1 MTSRFI
7 GAMLAISL
15 AASFA
20 PPVQAQQQPTGQHA
34 PQAFNVRDA
43 DIRAFIEDVA
53 RATGTTFIVDPAVQ
67 GTVNFSNDAPMSES
81 ELLGVLLTIL
91 RSNGLVAVP
100 AGSNTYRVVPDDTAA
115 QQARGTLGFA
125 TEVIP
130 LRQVDAR
137 IAAETI
143 KPLVGRGGIV
153 VATRQGNSLLV
164 ADYADNLRR
173 IRGLI
178 SQIDRDRAGIDTVT
192 LRNSSARE
200 IAATVNGLFGMG
212 GGEGGNA
219 ALSILPV
226 ESSNSIVVRGDP
238 TVIQRVVQ
246 MVLELDRRA
255 ESTGDVRVVMLEHA
269 SAEQLL
275 PVLQQL
281 VGQPQDVGS
290 GDAPVSS
297 SVATSVDPSQAQVI
311 AATPGK
317 RPTIVRAPGQNA
329 LIINADPETQRTLV
343 DLIRQLD
350 TRRKQVLV
358 EAIVVEIS
366 DDAASELGAQIALA
380 NRDGVPFGVSQF
392 PNASGPGINELVG
405 AGLLED
411 DDDSDLAEVAR
422 RAALQSLLGLTG
434 GLAGI
439 GGSAGNTLF
448 GLVINAVKSDT
459 GSNLLST
466 PSIMTLD
473 NEPARILVGQEV
485 PVTSGEVLGDSNS
498 NPFRTIERED
508 VGIKLEVTP
517 QINAGGGIT
526 LQLRQEVSSVAGP
539 VSADYNE
546 LIINK
551 REVETRVL
559 VDDGAIVVIGGLLDQ
574 AERSSV
580 DKVPLLGDIPLLGSL
595 FRSKAKS
602 KDKTNLMVFI
612 RPTIVG
618 DPAAAQRVT
627 APRYDYMRDSQ
638 LQLHDSK
645 QREAA
650 LDALVRD
657 YLRTHPPVAPGPTPP
672 APAPAPAATT
682 PPPVATEPMPEP

>member
-1 MTSRFI
+1 
-7 GAMLAISL
+7 
-15 AASFA
+15 
-20 PPVQAQQQPTGQHA
+20 
-34 PQAFNVRDA
+34 
-43 DIRAFIEDVA
+43 
-53 RATGTTFIVDPAVQ
+53 
-67 GTVNFSNDAPMSES
+67 
-81 ELLGVLLTIL
+81 
-91 RSNGLVAVP
+91 
-100 AGSNTYRVVPDDTAA
+100 
-115 QQARGTLGFA
+115 
-125 TEVIP
+125 
-130 LRQVDAR
+130 
-137 IAAETI
+137 
-143 KPLVGRGGIV
+143 
-153 VATRQGNSLLV
+153 
-164 ADYADNLRR
+164 
-173 IRGLI
+173 
-178 SQIDRDRAGIDTVT
+178 
-192 LRNSSARE
+192 
-200 IAATVNGLFGMG
+200 
-212 GGEGGNA
+212 
-219 ALSILPV
+219 
-226 ESSNSIVVRGDP
+226 
-238 TVIQRVVQ
+238 

-281 VGQPQDVGS
+281 VGQPQAAGS

-297 SVATSVDPSQAQVI
+297 AVATSVDASQAQVI

-343 DLIRQLD
+343 DVIRQLD

-405 AGLLED
+405 AGLLK
-411 DDDSDLAEVAR
+411 DDDSDLAQVAR

-580 DKVPLLGDIPLLGSL
+580 DKVPLLGDIPILGSL

-627 APRYDYMRDSQ
+627 APRYDYMRDAQ

-650 LDALVRD
+650 LEALVRD
-657 YLRTHPPVAPGPTPP
+657 YPRTHTPGAPPAQ
-672 APAPAPAATT
+672 APAPAPSPADRQS
-682 PPPVATEPMPEP
+682 VV

>member
-1 MTSRFI
+1 MNLRSI
-7 GAMLAISL
+7 GALLALAL

-20 PPVQAQQQPTGQHA
+20 PSAPAQQQPAGQVA

-53 RATGTTFIVDPAVQ
+53 RATGTTFIVDPSVQ
-67 GTVNFSNDAPMSES
+67 GTVNFSNDETMNES

-100 AGSNTYRVVPDDTAA
+100 AGKATYRVVPDDTAA

-130 LRQVDAR
+130 LQQVDAR

-153 VATRQGNSLLV
+153 VATRHGNSLLV

-178 SQIDRDRAGIDTVT
+178 SQIDRDRASIDTVT

-238 TVIQRVVQ
+238 ALIQRVVQ

-281 VGQPQDVGS
+281 VGQPPDAGS

-297 SVATSVDPSQAQVI
+297 AVSTSVDPSQAQVI

-343 DLIRQLD
+343 DVIRQLD

-405 AGLLED
+405 AGLLK
-411 DDDSDLAEVAR
+411 DDDSELAEIAR

-448 GLVINAVKSDT
+448 GLVINAVKSDI

-657 YLRTHPPVAPGPTPP
+657 YLRTHPPVAPPAP
-672 APAPAPAATT
+672 APAPAPAATL
-682 PPPVATEPMPEP
+682 PAPAVAEPLPKP

>member
-1 MTSRFI
+1 MTFHSI
-7 GAMLAISL
+7 GALLALAI
-15 AASFA
+15 AVSFA
-20 PPVQAQQQPTGQHA
+20 PPVPAQQQPAGQVA

-53 RATGTTFIVDPAVQ
+53 RATGSTFIVDPSVQ
-67 GTVNFSNDAPMSES
+67 GTVNFSNDAPMNES

-100 AGSNTYRVVPDDTAA
+100 AGRNTYRVVPDDTAA

-130 LRQVDAR
+130 LQQVEAR

-178 SQIDRDRAGIDTVT
+178 AQIDRDRAGIDTVT

-200 IAATVNGLFGMG
+200 IAATVNSLFGTG

-238 TVIQRVVQ
+238 ALIQRVVQ

-255 ESTGDVRVVMLEHA
+255 ESTGDVRVVMLQHA

-281 VGQPQDVGS
+281 VGQPQAAGS

-297 SVATSVDPSQAQVI
+297 AVATSVDASQAQVI

-343 DLIRQLD
+343 DVIRQLD

-358 EAIVVEIS
+358 R
-366 DDAASELGAQIALA
+366 SEEHT
-380 NRDGVPFGVSQF
+380 S
-392 PNASGPGINELVG
+392 E
-405 AGLLED
+405 
-411 DDDSDLAEVAR
+411 
-422 RAALQSLLGLTG
+422 LQSLMRT
-434 GLAGI
+434 
-439 GGSAGNTLF
+439 SY
-448 GLVINAVKSDT
+448 AVFCLK
-459 GSNLLST
+459 
-466 PSIMTLD
+466 
-473 NEPARILVGQEV
+473 
-485 PVTSGEVLGDSNS
+485 
-498 NPFRTIERED
+498 
-508 VGIKLEVTP
+508 KK
-517 QINAGGGIT
+517 
-526 LQLRQEVSSVAGP
+526 
-539 VSADYNE
+539 
-546 LIINK
+546 NK
-551 REVETRVL
+551 
-559 VDDGAIVVIGGLLDQ
+559 
-574 AERSSV
+574 
-580 DKVPLLGDIPLLGSL
+580 
-595 FRSKAKS
+595 
-602 KDKTNLMVFI
+602 N
-612 RPTIVG
+612 
-618 DPAAAQRVT
+618 
-627 APRYDYMRDSQ
+627 
-638 LQLHDSK
+638 
-645 QREAA
+645 
-650 LDALVRD
+650 
-657 YLRTHPPVAPGPTPP
+657 
-672 APAPAPAATT
+672 
-682 PPPVATEPMPEP
+682 